1 LNKRNGGETVPN
13 VSFPCAFCQT
23 QARRAVVAEPQLR
36 SSSHLGDMAAHPY
49 RVLSTDGIQNVIQ
62 AISQIPIFHKDH
74 VLRDETIGR
83 RREYCG
89 IAVQQK

>member
-1 LNKRNGGETVPN
+1 
-13 VSFPCAFCQT
+13 
-23 QARRAVVAEPQLR
+23 
-36 SSSHLGDMAAHPY
+36 MAAHPH
-49 RVLSTDGIQNVIQ
+49 RVLGTDGIQNVIQ